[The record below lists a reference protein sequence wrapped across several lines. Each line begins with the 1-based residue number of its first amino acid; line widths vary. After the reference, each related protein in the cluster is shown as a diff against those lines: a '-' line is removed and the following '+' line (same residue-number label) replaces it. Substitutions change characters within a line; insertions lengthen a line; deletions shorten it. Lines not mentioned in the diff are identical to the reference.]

1 MDMIDS
7 LSRKR
12 KTPLK
17 KLPYRYN
24 AYKNN
29 DQKSCSG
36 CFLDQ
41 SKTICFRS
49 CLLVAG
55 AVLGFSLGDASEAF
69 ASDPLPPETQ
79 IQRDREKLGNST
91 LVVSQTDPAAARDS
105 RVVSTTTSESGE
117 DKLDT
122 SGNLLGDM
130 GGLRTWLYK
139 YGVTFN
145 LQEFDE
151 LWGNVS
157 GGTSGKPAYIGVTAP
172 SIEVD
177 LEKLIGL
184 KGGRFNVS
192 ALQTRGRSI
201 SAEQLSVYNPVSGFE
216 ADRSTRLFELWYQQ
230 SLFGDKL
237 DIKIGQQDL
246 DTEFLISDYGAL
258 YLNANFGWPMAPSVN
273 LYGGG
278 PAWPLASPAIRFRY
292 RPTNQLTFMFAAAAD
307 NPSGHSFYN
316 ADNPTN
322 QSVHKDGANFNMRS
336 GALLIAELQY
346 SINPQ
351 PEDMSKATEDP
362 GLPGIYRLGGFYD
375 TGRFPDQRY
384 DTNGGLLASPDS
396 DGNPMMHRGN
406 WMIYGII
413 DQMIWRPSLSSPTS
427 LGIFVR
433 PTGNGGDRNLVSFAI
448 DAGFNLKAPF
458 PERENDTLGLAWG
471 MGRTSSRQR
480 AYDRDLRNF
489 NLGTYQ
495 PISHDEHH
503 IELTYQAQ
511 VTPWMVL
518 QPDLQYIVNPSRGV
532 LNPNTGRRVGNEVV
546 FGLHSNITF

>member
-1 MDMIDS
+1 MAIIDRNNAQKHTS
-7 LSRKR
+7 FLKADLFPKSHSDKR
-12 KTPLK
+12 KK
-17 KLPYRYN
+17 KIC
-24 AYKNN
+24 AA
-29 DQKSCSG
+29 CSM
-36 CFLDQ
+36 DH
-41 SKTICFRS
+41 SKTDCLRS
-49 CLLVAG
+49 CLL
-55 AVLGFSLGDASEAF
+55 LASSF
-69 ASDPLPPETQ
+69 FILPTNSAAAAQPDTQ
-79 IQRDREKLGNST
+79 IQRDSAKLGNST
-91 LVVSQTDPAAARDS
+91 PLVSQIDPAAARDS
-105 RVVSTTTSESGE
+105 KTTAPAPTAENK

-130 GGLRTWLYK
+130 GGIRTWLYK
-139 YGVTFN
+139 YGITFD
-145 LQEFDE
+145 LEEYDE

-157 GGTSGKPAYIGVTAP
+157 GGTSGKPAYEAVTAP
-172 SIEVD
+172 TVRID

-184 KGGRFNVS
+184 KGGLFNVS

-201 SAEQLSVYNPVSGFE
+201 SQEQLSVYNPVSGFE

-230 SLFGDKL
+230 SFFHDKL

-292 RPTNQLTFMFAAAAD
+292 RPNNQLTVLFAAADD

-316 ADNPTN
+316 TADPTN
-322 QSVHKDGANFNMRS
+322 QSVHSNGANFNMS
-336 GALLIAELQY
+336 GGAFLIAELQY
-346 SINPQ
+346 AINPQ
-351 PEDMSKATEDP
+351 PEDMSNLTENP

-384 DTNGGLLASPDS
+384 DTNGNLLASPDS
-396 DGNPMMHRGN
+396 TGNPRMHRGN

-413 DQMIWRPSLSSPTS
+413 DQMIWRPSLNSPTS
-427 LGIFVR
+427 LGVFVR
-433 PTGNGGDRNLVSFAI
+433 PTGNMGDRNLVSFAI

-458 PERENDTLGLAWG
+458 KGRNNDTVGIAWG

-480 AYDRDLRNF
+480 AYDRDLRYF
-489 NLGTYQ
+489 NAGTYQ
-495 PISHDEHH
+495 PIAGTEHH

-511 VTPWMVL
+511 ITPWMVL
-518 QPDLQYIVNPSRGV
+518 QPDLQYIVHPSGGV
-532 LNPNTGRRVGNEVV
+532 LNANTGKQVGNEVV
-546 FGLHSNITF
+546 FGLHSNISF